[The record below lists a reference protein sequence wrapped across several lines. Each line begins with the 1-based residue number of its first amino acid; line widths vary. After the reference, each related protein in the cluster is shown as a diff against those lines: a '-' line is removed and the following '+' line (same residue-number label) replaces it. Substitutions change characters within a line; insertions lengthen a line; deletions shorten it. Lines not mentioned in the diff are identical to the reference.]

1 MRKGV
6 RKLSENSI
14 NMTIDHNL
22 KILPEYYIAVSD
34 GSKTFEIRKNDRDF
48 HLGDIVML
56 QEYDESGFRGRNILV
71 EIVYITDFEQKDNYV
86 VLGIRTIFQ
95 VSGMF

>member
-1 MRKGV
+1 MSK
-6 RKLSENSI
+6 NSI
-14 NMTIDHNL
+14 NLTIDHKL

-48 HLGDIVML
+48 KLGDIVML

-71 EIVYITDFEQKDNYV
+71 EIVYLTDYEQKDNYV
-86 VLGIRTIFQ
+86 VLGIRKIFQ
-95 VSGMF
+95 VNGIF